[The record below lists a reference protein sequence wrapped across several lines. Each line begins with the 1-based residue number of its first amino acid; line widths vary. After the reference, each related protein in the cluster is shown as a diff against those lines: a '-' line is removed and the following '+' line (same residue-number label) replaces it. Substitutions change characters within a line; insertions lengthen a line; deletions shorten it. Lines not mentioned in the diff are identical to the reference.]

1 MSQIRVVVVDDHEVV
16 RLGLRSLL
24 EAQPEMWVVAEAGSA
39 DEALRQVERHRPH
52 VAVVD
57 VRLPDRSGLEA
68 CREIRQRFPET
79 RVVILTSHKDDQ
91 AIGQALR
98 AGASGFVLKQV
109 GGEELLRAVQAAAHG
124 EIALD
129 PQTAA
134 RVVARLQ
141 DLEAQAEAD
150 VFRDLSPREREV
162 LVRVARGLSNKQ
174 IGAQLGLS
182 EITVRNYVSNIL
194 EKLKLGNRVEL
205 AAFAARYQLPAQVM
219 PPGEK

>member
-1 MSQIRVVVVDDHEVV
+1 M
-16 RLGLRSLL
+16 
-24 EAQPEMWVVAEAGSA
+24 
-39 DEALRQVERHRPH
+39 
-52 VAVVD
+52 
-57 VRLPDRSGLEA
+57 
-68 CREIRQRFPET
+68 
-79 RVVILTSHKDDQ
+79 
-91 AIGQALR
+91 
-98 AGASGFVLKQV
+98 
-109 GGEELLRAVQAAAHG
+109 
-124 EIALD
+124 
-129 PQTAA
+129 
-134 RVVARLQ
+134 VARLQ

>member
-1 MSQIRVVVVDDHEVV
+1 MSQIRILVVDDHEVV

-24 EAQPEMWVVAEAGSA
+24 EAQAEMQVVAEAGSA
-39 DEALRQVERHRPH
+39 DEALRQVERCRPH

-68 CREIRQRFPET
+68 CREIRQRYPET

-91 AIGQALR
+91 AIGRALR

-109 GGEELLRAVQAAAHG
+109 GGEELVRAVQAAAHG
-124 EIALD
+124 EMALD

-162 LVRVARGLSNKQ
+162 LARVARGLSNKQ
-174 IGAQLGLS
+174 IAAQLSLS
-182 EITVRNYVSNIL
+182 DVTVRNYVSNIL
-194 EKLKLGNRVEL
+194 EKLKLNNRVEL
-205 AAFAARYQLPAQVM
+205 ASFAARHRPPTQPA
-219 PPGEK
+219 PLSEK